1 MGHERDTGPT
11 PQRAARERAELA
23 RLADEVLPVLVAR
36 LVTSDLGE
44 LEVHSSAWRVRLRR
58 ADAAASGGGAHADPA
73 SGSRSPSS
81 GETLP
86 GHVPAPGRSSTG
98 VARAP
103 AVGYFS
109 PRPDLAVGLPV
120 RAGDGLG
127 HVEVLGLRQPV
138 HAPVD
143 GIVGRLLAED
153 GQAVEYGQELV
164 RVDELGSGSPPEAA
178 ADAAPAGPPDVPGA
192 AEPA

>member
-1 MGHERDTGPT
+1 MGREHDTERT
-11 PQRAARERAELA
+11 PHGAALERAELA

-36 LVTSDLGE
+36 LGASELGE
-44 LEVHSSAWRVRLRR
+44 LEVRSGTWRVRLRR
-58 ADAAASGGGAHADPA
+58 ADPAAPVGGAHAEPV
-73 SGSRSPSS
+73 SLSRNPSS
-81 GETLP
+81 GETQP
-86 GHVPAPGRSSTG
+86 GHLPAADRSSAS

-120 RAGDGLG
+120 RAGDDLG
-127 HVEVLGLRQPV
+127 HVEVLGLRQMV

-153 GQAVEYGQELV
+153 GQAVEFGQDLV
-164 RVDELGSGSPPEAA
+164 RVDELGSGAPPEGPTGAS
-178 ADAAPAGPPDVPGA
+178 PAGPPGVPGA
-192 AEPA
+192 EGPA